1 MIEATA
7 GGTRTHILQ
16 LIYGLTARNFRVTLV
31 ASVERDGRFRRD
43 IAQLRAAGVRVI
55 DAPMMRRIAPWRDAA
70 ALFRLRTILRSLDAD
85 IVHTHAS
92 KAGMLGRLA
101 ARLSGCRVVIHTPH
115 VYYFQ
120 GKRGMLRRFFRMVE
134 RMALPLAGRT
144 VLLCETQRKLAIE
157 ELGANTDQAG
167 STGGSRQR
175 RRQHVSANAAGGG
188 SPPARRGSRLVVIE
202 NGVDTLHFRPRK
214 TRREAQEALGIRPGR
229 AEGSRQRRR
238 QPVRPPTRDLT
249 EAQTLQ
255 AQTQPVEALDP
266 EPPEDAEMYPLSPQ
280 AARRGSR
287 LGAPTFGTVT
297 RLRPQKGCDVFLK
310 AVARVFEEIPV
321 CNCVFVGEGPLDA
334 KLRRLARR
342 LGVVERM
349 VWREYTEDPREI
361 YEALDVFVMSSRY
374 EGMPYAMLEAM
385 SMGLPVVAARVC
397 GCQDVVEEG
406 VTGLLVAPD
415 RPDELAQEILRL
427 LRDPEHAQRMGA
439 AAREAVEREFSS
451 ARFLDRMADLYI
463 SEKSE

>member
-1 MIEATA
+1 MVEILEATA

-144 VLLCETQRKLAIE
+144 VLLCETQRKLAIQ
-157 ELGANTDQAG
+157 ELGAPSD
-167 STGGSRQR
+167 R
-175 RRQHVSANAAGGG
+175 V
-188 SPPARRGSRLVVIE
+188 VVIE
-202 NGVDTLHFRPRK
+202 NGVDTSHFRPRRAK
-214 TRREAQEALGIRPGR
+214 REAQGVLGIR
-229 AEGSRQRRR
+229 A
-238 QPVRPPTRDLT
+238 
-249 EAQTLQ
+249 
-255 AQTQPVEALDP
+255 
-266 EPPEDAEMYPLSPQ
+266 
-280 AARRGSR
+280 
-287 LGAPTFGTVT
+287 GAPTMGTIT
-297 RLRPQKGCDVFLK
+297 RFRPQKGCDVFLR
-310 AVARVFEEIPV
+310 AMARVFEEIPA

-334 KLRRLARR
+334 RLRRLARR
-342 LGVVERM
+342 LGVAERM
-349 VWREYTEDPREI
+349 VWRDRTEDAREI

-374 EGMPYAMLEAM
+374 EGMPYALLEAM
-385 SMGLPVVAARVC
+385 SMGLPVVATRVC

-415 RPDELAQEILRL
+415 RPEELARQMLRL
-427 LRDPEHAQRMGA
+427 LRDPAYARRLGA
-439 AAREAVEREFSS
+439 AAREAVEREFPS